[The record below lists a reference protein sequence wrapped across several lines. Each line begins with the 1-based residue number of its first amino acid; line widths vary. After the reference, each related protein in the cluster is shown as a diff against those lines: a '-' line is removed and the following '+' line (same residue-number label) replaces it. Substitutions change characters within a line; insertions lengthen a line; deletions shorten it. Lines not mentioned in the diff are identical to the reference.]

1 MWTRT
6 TRQRQRTHMAS
17 LCVFAPR
24 ARMTVR
30 HPGRRPASSPCR
42 LRAGRPG
49 CWRVL
54 TLPREGRD
62 HAVARGRHGSDA
74 RLLAPVCV
82 GRFVPLLMPDSQHP
96 RIDPRPTQ
104 ATGADLERR
113 AAPCLRCTNA
123 TATRLAAAGLT
134 LASRARREREREADD
149 ATWRWAAPG
158 RSARAPCA
166 SKRTTRPSTVGLPL
180 AFSWPV

>member
-96 RIDPRPTQ
+96 RIDPTQ